1 MKPPP
6 MPRRILIVDDDAGVR
21 ESVGAVLGDE
31 GFCAC
36 FAADGPEAIA
46 EAQREKPDLV
56 LLDVWLPG
64 MDGIQVLE
72 RLRAEHPRLP
82 VVVISG
88 HGNIETAVRATKLGA
103 ADFIEKPFTID
114 GLLAAIQRAF
124 GRARR
129 GATEESET
137 ADPGDGA
144 DDAGEAAASHRPRRG
159 GGPRVRERTVQRS
172 VVGAGLGLHSGVR
185 TGIILHPLPAGS
197 GIRFSS
203 VSGGGEVE
211 ADVANVDSTGYATTL
226 FKKGLAVRTVEHLMA
241 TLHAYGITNLLV
253 KVEGEVPILDGSA
266 VDLCDLVEQA
276 GVEEQRSTI
285 AAISV
290 REEIRID
297 PGPDQFLSIKPY
309 DGLKITYELSYP
321 APIGDQT
328 YVFEMREV
336 ADFRREIA
344 PARTFGF
351 VEEIRA
357 LESAGLG
364 QGGQLGNFILIGEQG
379 IVNTELRFPEELAR
393 HKILDILGDFYLL
406 GAPVRGEI
414 HARKT
419 GHAHNVALV
428 RKIREHQQSAQKGV
442 KAPGS

>member
-1 MKPPP
+1 
-6 MPRRILIVDDDAGVR
+6 MPQRILIVDDDAGVR
-21 ESVGAVLGDE
+21 ETVGAVLRDE
-31 GFCAC
+31 GFRVV

-46 EAQREKPDLV
+46 SARKDKPDLV

-72 RLRAEHPRLP
+72 QLRAEHSHLP

-103 ADFIEKPFTID
+103 VDFIEKPFTID
-114 GLLAAIQRAF
+114 GLLAAVARAF
-124 GRARR
+124 KRVR
-129 GATEESET
+129 GGEEI
-137 ADPGDGA
+137 GDDDAEAGEA
-144 DDAGEAAASHRPRRG
+144 VSDDAGEGTAPHRPRRTS
-159 GGPRVRERTVQRS
+159 GPRVRERTVARS

-185 TGIILHPLPAGS
+185 TGIILHPLPPGS
-197 GIRFSS
+197 GIRFGS

-266 VDLCDLVEQA
+266 VELCDLVEQA
-276 GVEEQRSTI
+276 GVEEQRGTI
-285 AAISV
+285 AAICV
-290 REEIRID
+290 REELRID
-297 PGPDQFLSIKPY
+297 AGPDQFLSIKPY
-309 DGLKITYELSYP
+309 DGLRITYELSYP
-321 APIGDQT
+321 APVGDQT
-328 YVFEMREV
+328 YVFEMRE
-336 ADFRREIA
+336 AGDFKREIA

-406 GAPVRGEI
+406 GAPVRGDI

-419 GHAHNVALV
+419 GHSHNVALV
-428 RKIREHQQSAQKGV
+428 RKIREYLTTAV
-442 KAPGS
+442 R

>member
-1 MKPPP
+1 MSKH
-6 MPRRILIVDDDAGVR
+6 ILIVDDDAGVR
-21 ESVGAVLGDE
+21 ETVGAVLGDE
-31 GFCAC
+31 GFGVA
-36 FAADGPEAIA
+36 FASDGPEAIA
-46 EAQREKPDLV
+46 AATREKPDLV

-88 HGNIETAVRATKLGA
+88 HGNIDTAVRATKLGA
-103 ADFIEKPFTID
+103 VDFIEKPFTID
-114 GLLAAIQRAF
+114 GLLAAVARALRRV
-124 GRARR
+124 RA
-129 GATEESET
+129 GAAADEGET
-137 ADPGDGA
+137 AEGSA
-144 DDAGEAAASHRPRRG
+144 DDAGEAASPQRPRRA
-159 GGPRVRERTVQRS
+159 GGPRVRERTVARS

-185 TGIILHPLPAGS
+185 TGIILHPLPPGS
-197 GIRFSS
+197 GIRFGS

-266 VDLCDLVEQA
+266 VDLCELVEQA
-276 GVEEQRSTI
+276 GIEEQRSSI
-285 AAISV
+285 PAICV
-290 REEIRID
+290 REELRIE
-297 PGPDQFLSIKPY
+297 PGPDQFLSIRPY
-309 DGLKITYELSYP
+309 DGLRVTYELSYP
-321 APIGDQT
+321 PPVGDQT
-328 YVFEMREV
+328 YVFEMHD
-336 ADFRREIA
+336 ASDFKREIA

-406 GAPVRGEI
+406 GAPIRGDI

-419 GHAHNVALV
+419 GHSHNVALV
-428 RKIREHQQSAQKGV
+428 RKIREYLTTA
-442 KAPGS
+442 AR

>member
-1 MKPPP
+1 MEAGN
-6 MPRRILIVDDDAGVR
+6 ILIVDDDAGVR
-21 ESVGAVLGDE
+21 DSIGAVLTDE
-31 GFCAC
+31 GFTVRYAGDGVEALTR
-36 FAADGPEAIA
+36 AAE
-46 EAQREKPDLV
+46 RRPDLV

-72 RLRAEHPRLP
+72 KLREGHEDLA
-82 VVVISG
+82 VIVISG

-103 ADFIEKPFTID
+103 IGFIEKPFTID
-114 GLLAAIQRAF
+114 GLLEAVSGALNRARPRERSAEGPADTGTRSAGQHSTAVVR
-124 GRARR
+124 GRASRQ
-129 GATEESET
+129 
-137 ADPGDGA
+137 
-144 DDAGEAAASHRPRRG
+144 
-159 GGPRVRERTVQRS
+159 RTVARP
-172 VVGAGLGLHSGVR
+172 VVGAGLGLHSGAR
-185 TGIILHPLPAGS
+185 TGIILQPLPAGS
-197 GIRFSS
+197 GIVFSS

-253 KVEGEVPILDGSA
+253 KIEGEVPILDGSA
-266 VDLCDLVEQA
+266 VELCDLLEQA
-276 GVEEQRSTI
+276 GIEEQDATI
-285 AAISV
+285 ASVVV

-297 PGPDQFLSIKPY
+297 AGPDQFLLVKPY
-309 DGLKITYELSYP
+309 DGLRIRYELSYP
-321 APIGDQT
+321 PPVGDQT
-328 YVFEMREV
+328 YVFTMRD
-336 ADFRREIA
+336 ARDFRREIA

-406 GAPVRGEI
+406 GAPLRGEI

-419 GHAHNVALV
+419 GHSNNVAMV
-428 RKIREHQQSAQKGV
+428 RRIREILRAS
-442 KAPGS
+442 GS